1 MTSRTVGS
9 TAENRRIDSWKE
21 IAAFF
26 GRDERTVKR
35 WEKERGLPVHRLPG
49 ERGGVFAWSQ
59 ELTAWLNSAAA
70 AANGKTDEPPAT
82 PEPTADPRPEPRIE
96 RRAAPAPPAPAP
108 QPPAA
113 AAPAA
118 AQPAPA
124 PSNTNPAPSAT
135 ATVAWALTLLVA
147 VTVVAFLGYRFVR
160 RSTRVL
166 PTLSRGTAPHHIPD
180 PEAREFY
187 LKGRYY
193 WSRRT
198 DGSLHLAL
206 DSFTQAV
213 VHDSEY
219 AQAYA
224 GLAECYDIMP
234 EFSSMPRSEAFPRAI
249 AAAHKAEAL
258 DDSLA
263 EAHRAL
269 AFALF
274 YWEWKV
280 PAALGEYQR
289 ALQLDPHDEEAHH
302 WYATSLLTL
311 GRYQE
316 AMIEIDKAQQL
327 NPASRS
333 ILTDQAL
340 IRFWAGDQTAAIQKL
355 REIEQAEP
363 EFFSAPRYLASI
375 AFAQKDYRTFIDQ
388 TKRLAAISNDEQMLA
403 VAKAA
408 QRGYAAGGE
417 RGLLEAIR
425 VVQQS
430 YFDSGQSSGIELART
445 CALLGR
451 KQEAVTYL
459 KAAIANHDYM
469 VLNIAVEPT
478 FALLNG
484 DPGFEQILRQIT
496 ARMYRA

>member
-1 MTSRTVGS
+1 MTSRSVGS

-49 ERGGVFAWSQ
+49 ERGGVFAWSS

-70 AANGKTDEPPAT
+70 NGKVDDPPPASPALIPPPESKS
-82 PEPTADPRPEPRIE
+82 PEPS
-96 RRAAPAPPAPAP
+96 APPAPDEKATP
-108 QPPAA
+108 ASPHFTNRWIWAAVVVVALAA
-113 AAPAA
+113 A
-118 AQPAPA
+118 
-124 PSNTNPAPSAT
+124 
-135 ATVAWALTLLVA
+135 LFY
-147 VTVVAFLGYRFVR
+147 AFRFER
-160 RSTRVL
+160 RSFREHSNITVL
-166 PTLSRGTAPHHIPD
+166 HPATHHVPD
-180 PEAREFY
+180 PEAQEFY

-193 WSRRT
+193 WNRRT
-198 DGSLHLAL
+198 DASLHQAI
-206 DSFTQAV
+206 DAFTQAV

-234 EFSSMPRSEAFPRAI
+234 EFSAMPASEAFPRAI
-249 AAAHKAEAL
+249 AAARKAVAL

-269 AFALF
+269 AFPLF

-280 PAALGEYQR
+280 PAALSEYQR
-289 ALQLDPHDEEAHH
+289 AIQLDPRDEEAHH

-316 AMIEIDKAQQL
+316 SMAEIDKAQQL

-333 ILTDQAL
+333 ILSDQAL
-340 IRFWAGDQTAAIQKL
+340 IRFWAGDRAAAIQKL
-355 REIEQAEP
+355 REIEKAEP
-363 EFFSAPRYLASI
+363 EFFSVPRYLGDI
-375 AFAQKDYRTFIDQ
+375 AFSQKDYATFIDQ
-388 TKRLAAISNDEQMLA
+388 TRRLAAISNDQYRA
-403 VAKAA
+403 DIADAA
-408 QRGYAAGGE
+408 QRGLAKNGE
-417 RGLLEAIR
+417 RGLLEGIR
-425 VVQQS
+425 EVQQT
-430 YFDSGQSSGIELART
+430 YFDRGQTSGFGLART

-459 KAAIANHDYM
+459 KAAIAAHDYM
-469 VLNIAVEPT
+469 VLNISTDQT

-484 DPGFEQILRQIT
+484 DPGFEEVLRQIT